1 MVKRAIRG
9 YGNKAQPLA
18 MFIVGM
24 TFVVIGVVQYP
35 AFIFVGL
42 FYIIIAIRGFRM
54 LRGS

>member
-1 MVKRAIRG
+1 MKSAIRA
-9 YGNKAQPLA
+9 YGNKTQPLA

-24 TFVVIGVVQYP
+24 TFVFIGVVQYV